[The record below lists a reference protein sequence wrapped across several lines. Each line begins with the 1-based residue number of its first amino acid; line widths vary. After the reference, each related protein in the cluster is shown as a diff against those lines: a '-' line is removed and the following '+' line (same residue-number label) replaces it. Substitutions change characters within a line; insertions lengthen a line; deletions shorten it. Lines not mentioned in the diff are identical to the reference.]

1 MTGVSFGRKSFLI
14 LSVWLLVASCF
25 LAYWGTLKGLVN
37 IWYTDEDYS
46 YGFLIPLI
54 VAYMIWDKRSTIKSL
69 PISWNWIG
77 GSLFFLFLLIS
88 TYGILGSSP
97 SAVRPAIPF
106 LLLSIVLFCFGKYV
120 FKALLLP
127 LFFLIFM
134 VPLPTV
140 VQTNVGVPLKLL
152 STKLGSG
159 LLNIFG
165 VSAFVQ
171 GNVIDL
177 GNIQLQVVDAC
188 SGLRYIFPLLALGVL
203 AACLSEK
210 KPWKRVV
217 IIAFTVPVAV
227 ITNGV
232 RIGATGILAQK
243 YGSSVA
249 EGFFHGF
256 SGWLIFMFAF
266 VLIILLMF
274 LLKMIKGGDPKP
286 GALGRL
292 IEKIL
297 SKGESGCSVIPSI
310 ICICAL
316 LLMSGISQATG
327 AMPRLTLQGGFSG
340 FPMTIGR
347 WSGETDRM
355 DSNMVALSGAEE
367 ALSAKYT
374 GADGKAVFLYIGYR
388 GSPFMENENFFHSP
402 NVCLPSQGWNTLQLK
417 KRIIQKVPLLG
428 FIQATEMVIENMN
441 ARQLVYYWFQTKKN
455 TSDNVNINRF
465 QLTLHALKHDN
476 TYDLFVRP
484 ITPIY
489 PNEGVKNAEERMDG
503 FVNEFTAAILPFL
516 DAKLGKLR

>member
-1 MTGVSFGRKSFLI
+1 MSFGRKSFLI
-14 LSVWLLVASCF
+14 SCVCVLVASCF
-25 LAYWGTLKGLVN
+25 LAYRGTLKGLVSV
-37 IWYTDEDYS
+37 WYTDEDYS

-54 VAYMIWDKRSTIKSL
+54 AGYLVWDRRAAFKSAL
-69 PISWNWIG
+69 ISSNWVG
-77 GSLFFLFLLIS
+77 GALFFLFLLVS

-97 SAVRPAIPF
+97 SAVRPAFPF
-106 LLLSIVLFCFGKYV
+106 VLLAIVLFCFGLSI
-120 FKALLLP
+120 FKVLFLP
-127 LFFLIFM
+127 IFFLIFM
-134 VPLPTV
+134 VPLPTT
-140 VQTNVGVPLKLL
+140 VQTNIGVPLKLL

-159 LLNIFG
+159 LLGVFG

-203 AACLSEK
+203 AACFSEK
-210 KPWKRVV
+210 TQWKRAV
-217 IIAFTVPVAV
+217 IILLTIPVAV

-266 VLIILLMF
+266 VLIILSVV
-274 LLKMIKGGDPKP
+274 LLKMIRGGDPKP
-286 GALGRL
+286 GILSRL
-292 IEKIL
+292 IERIL
-297 SKGESGCSVIPSI
+297 NKGESGRSVIPSI

-316 LLMSGISQATG
+316 LLVSGISQATG
-327 AMPRLTLQGGFSG
+327 ALPRLTLKEGFSG
-340 FPMTIGR
+340 FPMTIGQ
-347 WSGETDRM
+347 WSGEPDRM

-367 ALSAKYT
+367 ALSAKYM
-374 GADGKAVFLYIGYR
+374 GPDGKAVFLYIGYR

-402 NVCLPSQGWNTLQLK
+402 NVCLPSQGWNTLQLN
-417 KRIIQKVPLLG
+417 KRIIQKVSRLG
-428 FIQATEMVIENMN
+428 LIQATEMVIENMN
-441 ARQLVYYWFQTKKN
+441 ARQLVDYWFQTKNN

-476 TYDLFVRP
+476 TYDLFIRP

-489 PNEGVKNAEERMDG
+489 PNESVKDAEVRMDRFCREMTG
-503 FVNEFTAAILPFL
+503 NVLQYLESR
-516 DAKLGKLR
+516 LGK

>member
-1 MTGVSFGRKSFLI
+1 MTRGFERKRNIVAVVTIIAFSFFFTYL
-14 LSVWLLVASCF
+14 
-25 LAYWGTLKGLVN
+25 GTLRGLIGV
-37 IWYTDEDYS
+37 WWTDEDYS

-54 VAYMIWDKRSTIKSL
+54 AGYLVWDRRAVFKSM

-134 VPLPTV
+134 VPLPTA

-316 LLMSGISQATG
+316 LLVSGISQATG
-327 AMPRLTLQGGFSG
+327 AMPRLTLREGFSG

-374 GADGKAVFLYIGYR
+374 GPDGKAVFVYIGYR
-388 GSPFMENENFFHSP
+388 GSPFMESENFFHSP
-402 NVCLPSQGWNTLQLK
+402 NVCLPSQGWDTLQLE
-417 KRIIQKVPLLG
+417 KRIIRKVPRLDS
-428 FIQATEMVIENMN
+428 IQATEMVIENMN
-441 ARQLVYYWFQTKKN
+441 ARQLVYYWFQTKNN
-455 TSDNVNINRF
+455 TSWDVNINRF

-489 PNEGVKNAEERMDG
+489 PNENVKDAEERMDG
-503 FVNEFTAAILPFL
+503 FVREATSVLLQFL
-516 DAKLGKLR
+516 NNRLAK